1 MTEEMGNNMDF
12 QDESVNVTAP
22 SLAVS
27 MINVNPDD
35 FKGLTFGVSSISSN
49 LNPQVRQYERYDM
62 RLKRSAIVRY
72 PRAEEKKPS
81 LKLLL
86 DSSWLRENDSCW
98 VKVADRPGN
107 AGNNFNRRGLEQ

>member
-1 MTEEMGNNMDF
+1 MNMMFLLNCKCLFIDNPSFVLGKSILNMTEEMGNNMDF

-49 LNPQVRQYERYDM
+49 LNPQVRQYERYDLW
-62 RLKRSAIVRY
+62 LKRSAIVRY

-86 DSSWLRENDSCW
+86 DSS
-98 VKVADRPGN
+98 
-107 AGNNFNRRGLEQ
+107 